1 MDICK
6 ECMRGKQETD
16 CRTRNLNSNANN
28 MPFMLDKSNT
38 SRHIDNYVSW
48 PEGDAMVTS
57 KNARM
62 LITRDGGGDRAL
74 MCFVC
79 YSKNA
84 H

>member
-1 MDICK
+1 
-6 ECMRGKQETD
+6 
-16 CRTRNLNSNANN
+16 
-28 MPFMLDKSNT
+28 MPFMPEKIKYVKTYLY
-38 SRHIDNYVSW
+38 YVSW

-62 LITRDGGGDRAL
+62 LITRDDGGDSRAL

-79 YSKNA
+79 CSKNA